1 MGTSHLEL
9 RDLLLLLA
17 QSVDAETHH
26 VAGFQKFRLRLKAR
40 ANTGR
45 RAGDDDVARLQHE
58 ELRAVPDEVRN
69 AEYHGAGRALLPALA
84 VDREP
89 HVEPLRVPD
98 LVLGDE
104 PGAERAERL
113 AALPLGPL
121 AARRSIWKTRSDTS
135 LARQ

>member
-40 ANTGR
+40 ANAGR

-58 ELRAVPDEVRN
+58 NCEQYQTRCATPNTMVR
-69 AEYHGAGRALLPALA
+69 
-84 VDREP
+84 
-89 HVEPLRVPD
+89 VEPFCRLSPLTVSHMLSRCGSLISS
-98 LVLGDE
+98 LVTSQG
-104 PGAERAERL
+104 PSG
-113 AALPLGPL
+113 PNVSQPFPL
-121 AARRSIWKTRSDTS
+121 AHWPPERSIWKARSDTS